1 MLSTQIDKKRNSFEY
16 FNIGFKLAKA
26 RIGVTPLE
34 DFTYYIPRMTMM
46 PDTEIN
52 LVAEI
57 ELDREEN
64 KPKEIKLQF
73 DKADNLKLSHTTL
86 PVRAGKVTL
95 TISCTGELTEKR
107 TLTAVTDDGDTVGTS
122 FILPNSKEHQ
132 RDIKVVFVKVKTK
145 LDGQKEKKGTVIS
158 ESKTLLLN
166 VLHQALVNIDGNIK
180 EVDINCTENSFK
192 ERFCTDKT
200 TQFIKTI
207 SHKNIL

>member
-1 MLSTQIDKKRNSFEY
+1 M
-16 FNIGFKLAKA
+16 
-26 RIGVTPLE
+26 
-34 DFTYYIPRMTMM
+34 
-46 PDTEIN
+46 
-52 LVAEI
+52 
-57 ELDREEN
+57 
-64 KPKEIKLQF
+64 
-73 DKADNLKLSHTTL
+73 
-86 PVRAGKVTL
+86 
-95 TISCTGELTEKR
+95 TEKR
-107 TLTAVTDDGDTVGTS
+107 TLTAVTDDGDTVGTL